1 MNAPAPAVHL
11 LSVREVSAR
20 IGLCRT
26 VIYER
31 LKLGTFPKPIALGS
45 RAVRWRSDEIDRWIE
60 EVSAN
65 RDAA

>member
-26 VIYER
+26 VIFER
-31 LKLGTFPKPIALGS
+31 MKAGTFPKPIKHSA
-45 RAVRWRSDEIDRWIE
+45 RAVRWRSDEIDQWIE
-60 EVSAN
+60 EVSAT
-65 RDAA
+65 REAA